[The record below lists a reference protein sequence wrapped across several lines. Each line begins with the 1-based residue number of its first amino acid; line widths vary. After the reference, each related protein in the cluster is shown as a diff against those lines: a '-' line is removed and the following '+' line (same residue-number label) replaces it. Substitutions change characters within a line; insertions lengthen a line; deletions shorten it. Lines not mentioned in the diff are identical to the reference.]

1 MKEGFNMK
9 RKFLS
14 IVSLFLA
21 VMMILPMGVFV
32 YADTPG
38 EGGGTGE
45 GGGEGGTPGTEE
57 IKIFDKDSKDVT
69 GITIKQTFSTGS
81 SFTLT
86 ATGGDGK
93 NYNWYSKNV
102 NVADVSNGVVTPKSD
117 GTVDIC
123 VDSGDKTAKV
133 TYTFEKNVCVSIEVK
148 NYTKDYIS
156 GQYFDKSS
164 LVILGT
170 LKDGNTINLT
180 GKDVTTSVDGRP
192 LTAADRIVTVKYG
205 DVTPATI
212 DINVKENTVSKV
224 DIINATTKF
233 TEGDALPEFEVLV
246 TYQDNSTITLV
257 DGYDVYVNGT
267 KVSSSYTFKTTDTK
281 VKVSFG
287 GVESSELGI
296 KVSPKTN
303 DPITDNSITITMTTA
318 PTKTEYR
325 VGDRFVVTG
334 MKATISQVVNGQ
346 TKNYNDNQA
355 TWRLALPYTIKQEDL
370 NNKENGKNYITVPVT
385 VEVLTGDGKGTYSST
400 IKVTGLTIREAASA
414 LDVYEITDV
423 EMVEN
428 SYPVGYKFAVDDV
441 DYFKYKEKGGRTE
454 YKVSGYDMLHSY
466 TNNFDL
472 EVLTNKNDKP
482 TVKSSRYMYTL
493 EEGDIFTDT
502 KRDTQYAYLRL
513 TVDKETYDFTIKVG
527 GSGVYYYYDS
537 DLIETYDDIDEAIQ
551 YTMEQ
556 DKNVKDD
563 FDLDKV
569 KDSKDIT
576 LKLGEDQK
584 VSTKTDFELCHNVT
598 IDLAGHKLDFYTD
611 TVDIIKAN
619 RDYTLTITNTSSTSA
634 KFTYVDEEVEIT
646 LAKGD
651 KIVFEYDKDIPGIYT
666 ITLDIDTNG
675 KVTTT
680 PAAGKN
686 DTVKVGQGS
695 DIKFTITPST
705 DYELDTIKL
714 DTKTVSE
721 KDYTKSSTG
730 VVTYTL
736 KSVAKSQKVTVT
748 FKKSN
753 TAKNWNNPFT
763 DVSATDSYYSA
774 VKFVYENNLF
784 KGTTTTKFGPDTTM
798 TRAMFVTVLGRLAG
812 VDVSRFKTSSY
823 SDVPIN
829 ATTTWYAPYVEWAT
843 QMGLVEGYGDGKF
856 GPDNK
861 ITHQQ
866 MYVLMYKY
874 SIFVENKKTNISGT
888 SINASDAEEVADWAK
903 DAVKYA
909 SQQNFLVKVGT
920 SSRINPTGEAKR
932 SELAQ
937 LLEKYCDVVLDWN
950 SSNK

>member
-32 YADTPG
+32 SAAATDGIQIYH
-38 EGGGTGE
+38 
-45 GGGEGGTPGTEE
+45 GTELVSGTTVTLKGE
-57 IKIFDKDSKDVT
+57 NAFNSGETYELTVKNAAEGDVT
-69 GITIKQTFSTGS
+69 
-81 SFTLT
+81 
-86 ATGGDGK
+86 
-93 NYNWYSKNV
+93 WYSLDPS
-102 NVADVSNGVVTPKSD
+102 VASVDKHSGVVTLLKTGTAEVRVEDSAKDEAFVTFDIELNECNGIRVAEDYKKEYYSGQTFDVSSLTVYEVYKD
-117 GTVDIC
+117 G
-123 VDSGDKTAKV
+123 SKKKV
-133 TYTFEKNVCVSIEVK
+133 TSGYSVEPSGRLTADVKEVK
-148 NYTKDYIS
+148 VNY
-156 GQYFDKSS
+156 G
-164 LVILGT
+164 
-170 LKDGNTINLT
+170 
-180 GKDVTTSVDGRP
+180 GKYSDP
-192 LTAADRIVTVKYG
+192 LPITVKEIAVESIKIKY
-205 DVTPATI
+205 
-212 DINVKENTVSKV
+212 VKTE
-224 DIINATTKF
+224 F
-233 TEGDALPEFEVLV
+233 TEGEKLPEIEVEV
-246 TYQDNSTITLV
+246 TYNDGSKVTIV
-257 DGYDVYVNGT
+257 DGYDVYVNDSQ
-267 KVSSSYTFKTTDTK
+267 VSSSYTFKEGDTSI
-281 VKVSFG
+281 KVSYNG
-287 GVESSELGI
+287 KTSDSIGI
-296 KVSPKTN
+296 KVTKKST
-303 DPITDNSITITMTTA
+303 DPVTDGTYTVTVTTP
-318 PTKTEYR
+318 PTKKEYR
-325 VGDRFVVTG
+325 VGDKFDKTG
-334 MKATISQVVNGQ
+334 MKVTVKQIVDGKEVTIPSSVATVNY
-346 TKNYNDNQA
+346 TE
-355 TWRLALPYTIKQEDL
+355 YTITEDDL
-370 NNKENGKNYITVPVT
+370 KNKNYITLPAK
-385 VEVLTGDGKGTYSST
+385 LTIKVNDSEGKVYDVS
-400 IKVTGLTIREAASA
+400 IKVTGLTIRDAAGELS
-414 LDVYEITDV
+414 VYEITDV

-537 DLIETYDDIDEAIQ
+537 DLIETYDDIDYAIK

-556 DKNVKDD
+556 DKNVKDK
-563 FDLDKV
+563 FDLDRV

-611 TVDIIKAN
+611 TVDIIRAN
-619 RDYTLTITNTSSTSA
+619 KDYSLTITNTSSTSA

-695 DIKFTITPST
+695 DVKFTITPST

-714 DTKTVSE
+714 DTKTVAE

-736 KSVAKSQKVTVT
+736 KSVTKSQKVTVT

-753 TAKNWNNPFT
+753 TTKNWNNPFT

-843 QMGLVEGYGDGKF
+843 QMGLVEGYGDGTF

>member
-1 MKEGFNMK
+1 MK

-32 YADTPG
+32 YAEKTGDTKPIV
-38 EGGGTGE
+38 
-45 GGGEGGTPGTEE
+45 
-57 IKIFDKDSKDVT
+57 IKNGDNDVT
-69 GITIKQTFSTGS
+69 GTTQKPTFTPDLEIP
-81 SFTLT
+81 LT
-86 ATGGDGK
+86 ASGGDGA
-93 NYNWYSKNV
+93 NYTWTTDNSAVLDIRADGSSATINV
-102 NVADVSNGVVTPKSD
+102 KKD
-117 GTVDIC
+117 GTASVFVNSADRGASVTFEISPDE
-123 VDSGDKTAKV
+123 VESVTAKLKEGASNEYVSGQTFDKSTLLVTYKMKGGSGDTVDGSDSSVTTNVDNRPLTAEDKTVTVSYKGKPAKD
-133 TYTFEKNVCVSIEVK
+133 TVSIEVSE
-148 NYTKDYIS
+148 N
-156 GQYFDKSS
+156 F
-164 LVILGT
+164 
-170 LKDGNTINLT
+170 
-180 GKDVTTSVDGRP
+180 
-192 LTAADRIVTVKYG
+192 VK
-205 DVTPATI
+205 T
-212 DINVKENTVSKV
+212 V
-224 DIINATTKF
+224 DIDYMKKQDF
-233 TEGDALPEFEVLV
+233 TEGEGLPEMKVKV
-246 TYQDNSTITLV
+246 TYNDNTDATLV
-257 DGYDVYVNGT
+257 DGFDIYLGDDTTPLKGSYKFKLEDNGKSIYVKYKG
-267 KVSSSYTFKTTDTK
+267 VSSSGRTITVTK
-281 VKVSFG
+281 KN
-287 GVESSELGI
+287 
-296 KVSPKTN
+296 N
-303 DPITDNSITITMTTA
+303 DPVTDGTYTVEMGNP
-318 PTKTEYR
+318 PTKKEYR
-325 VGDRFVVTG
+325 VGDKFSKIG
-334 MKATISQVVNGQ
+334 MTASVYQNVNGNKVKLGSADVDLSYDDYPI
-346 TKNYNDNQA
+346 TEADLKNK
-355 TWRLALPYTIKQEDL
+355 TFITLSVTIEIKTGT
-370 NNKENGKNYITVPVT
+370 NAGK
-385 VEVLTGDGKGTYSST
+385 KYSST
-400 IKVTGLTIREAASA
+400 LTVTGLTIRDAAGA

-428 SYPVGYKFAVDDV
+428 SYPVRYKFNLDDI
-441 DYFKYKEKGGRTE
+441 DYFWYKDKGKNKE
-454 YKVSGYDMLHSY
+454 YKVSGYDMLNTY

-563 FDLDKV
+563 FDLEKV

-695 DIKFTITPST
+695 DVKFTITPST

-714 DTKTVSE
+714 DTKTVAE

-736 KSVAKSQKVTVT
+736 KSVTKSQKVTVT

-784 KGTTTTKFGPDTTM
+784 KGTDYNKFAPDTTM
-798 TRAMFVTVLGRLAG
+798 TRDMFVTVLGRLAG

-829 ATTTWYAPYVEWAT
+829 ATTSWYAPYVEWAT
-843 QMGLVEGYGDGKF
+843 QMGIVEGYGDGTF

-866 MYVLMYKY
+866 MYQLMYKY
-874 SIFVENKKTNISGT
+874 TIFVKNKKTNISGT

-920 SSRINPTGEAKR
+920 SSRIDPTGEAKR

-950 SSNK
+950 SNNK

>member
-1 MKEGFNMK
+1 MK

-32 YADTPG
+32 YAEETGDTEPIV
-38 EGGGTGE
+38 
-45 GGGEGGTPGTEE
+45 
-57 IKIFDKDSKDVT
+57 IKNGDNDVT
-69 GITIKQTFSTGS
+69 GTTQKPTFTPDLEIPLTASGGDGANYTWTTDNSAVLDIRADGSSATINVKKDGKASVFVNSADRGASVTFEILPDEVESVTAKLKEGASNEYVSGQTFDKSTLVVTYKMKSGNGDTVDGS
-81 SFTLT
+81 DSSVTTNVDNRTLT
-86 ATGGDGK
+86 AEDKTVTVSYKGK
-93 NYNWYSKNV
+93 PAK
-102 NVADVSNGVVTPKSD
+102 DTVSIKVSEKSVK
-117 GTVDIC
+117 TVDIDYMKKQDFTEGEGLPEMK
-123 VDSGDKTAKV
+123 VKV
-133 TYTFEKNVCVSIEVK
+133 TYN
-148 NYTKDYIS
+148 D
-156 GQYFDKSS
+156 
-164 LVILGT
+164 
-170 LKDGNTINLT
+170 NT
-180 GKDVTTSVDGRP
+180 DM
-192 LTAADRIVTVKYG
+192 
-205 DVTPATI
+205 
-212 DINVKENTVSKV
+212 
-224 DIINATTKF
+224 
-233 TEGDALPEFEVLV
+233 
-246 TYQDNSTITLV
+246 TLV
-257 DGYDVYVNGT
+257 DGFYIYLGDDT
-267 KVSSSYTFKTTDTK
+267 TPLKESYTFKLEDNGKSIYVKFNGVSSSSRTITVTK
-281 VKVSFG
+281 
-287 GVESSELGI
+287 
-296 KVSPKTN
+296 KTN
-303 DPITDNSITITMTTA
+303 DPITESSFKAVMATP
-318 PTKTEYR
+318 PTKKEYR
-325 VGDRFVVTG
+325 VGDKFVNEG
-334 MKATISQVVNGQ
+334 MRIKIYQTVNGNDVDVSSKVVGNPSYP
-346 TKNYNDNQA
+346 TYYINNDDLKNKD
-355 TWRLALPYTIKQEDL
+355 
-370 NNKENGKNYITVPVT
+370 YITINISVKIKLDNNT
-385 VEVLTGDGKGTYSST
+385 ATYS
-400 IKVTGLTIREAASA
+400 IPLKVTGLTIRDAAGA

-428 SYPVGYKFAVDDV
+428 SYPVGYKFNLDDI
-441 DYFKYKEKGGRTE
+441 DYFWYKESKSSSKSV
-454 YKVSGYDMLHSY
+454 KVSSSDIINKTY
-466 TNNFDL
+466 TNDFTL

-493 EEGDIFTDT
+493 EEGDLFTDT

-513 TVDKETYDFTIKVG
+513 TIDRAEYDFTVKVG

-537 DLIETYDDIDEAIQ
+537 DLIETYDDIDYAIK

-556 DKNVKDD
+556 DKNVKDK
-563 FDLDKV
+563 FDLDRV

-695 DIKFTITPST
+695 DVKFTITPST

-714 DTKTVSE
+714 DTKTVAE

-730 VVTYTL
+730 VITYTL
-736 KSVAKSQKVTVT
+736 KSVTKSQKVTVT

-843 QMGLVEGYGDGKF
+843 QMGLVEGYGDGTF

>member
-1 MKEGFNMK
+1 MK

-21 VMMILPMGVFV
+21 VIMILPMGVFV
-32 YADTPG
+32 SATDGIQIYH
-38 EGGGTGE
+38 
-45 GGGEGGTPGTEE
+45 GTELVSGTTVTLKGVDAFNSGDTYE
-57 IKIFDKDSKDVT
+57 LTVKNAAEGDVT
-69 GITIKQTFSTGS
+69 
-81 SFTLT
+81 
-86 ATGGDGK
+86 
-93 NYNWYSKNV
+93 WYSLDPS
-102 NVADVSNGVVTPKSD
+102 VASVDKRSGVVTLLKTGTAEVRVEDSAKNEASVTFDIELNECNGIRVAEDYKKEYYSGQTFDVSSLTVYEVYKD
-117 GTVDIC
+117 G
-123 VDSGDKTAKV
+123 SEKKV
-133 TYTFEKNVCVSIEVK
+133 TSGYSVEPSGRLTADVKEVK
-148 NYTKDYIS
+148 VNY
-156 GQYFDKSS
+156 G
-164 LVILGT
+164 
-170 LKDGNTINLT
+170 
-180 GKDVTTSVDGRP
+180 GKYSDP
-192 LTAADRIVTVKYG
+192 LPITVKEIAVESIKIKY
-205 DVTPATI
+205 
-212 DINVKENTVSKV
+212 VKTE
-224 DIINATTKF
+224 F
-233 TEGDALPEFEVLV
+233 TEGEKLPEIEVEV
-246 TYQDNSTITLV
+246 TYNDGSKVTIV
-257 DGYDVYVNGT
+257 DGYDVYVNDSQ
-267 KVSSSYTFKTTDTK
+267 VSSSYTFKEGDTSI
-281 VKVSFG
+281 KVSYNG
-287 GVESSELGI
+287 KTSDSIGI
-296 KVSPKTN
+296 KVTKKTN
-303 DPITDNSITITMTTA
+303 DPVNDGTYTVEMGTP
-318 PTKTEYR
+318 PTKKEYR
-325 VGDRFVVTG
+325 VGDKFSKIG
-334 MKATISQVVNGQ
+334 MTASVYQNVNGNKVKLNS
-346 TKNYNDNQA
+346 TDV
-355 TWRLALPYTIKQEDL
+355 ALSYDDYTITEADL
-370 NNKENGKNYITVPVT
+370 KNKTFITLSVTITIKTGTNAGK
-385 VEVLTGDGKGTYSST
+385 KYSST
-400 IKVTGLTIREAASA
+400 LTVTGLTIKEAASA

-466 TNNFDL
+466 TNDFTL
-472 EVLTNKNDKP
+472 EVLTNKNDKA

-537 DLIETYDDIDEAIQ
+537 DLIETYDDIDYAIK

-556 DKNVKDD
+556 DKNVKDK
-563 FDLDKV
+563 FDLDRV

-611 TVDIIKAN
+611 TVDIIRAN
-619 RDYTLTITNTSSTSA
+619 KDYSLTITNTSSTSA

-695 DIKFTITPST
+695 DVKFTITPST
-705 DYELDTIKL
+705 DYELDAIKL

-736 KSVAKSQKVTVT
+736 KSVTKSQKVTVT

-753 TAKNWNNPFT
+753 TTKNWNNPFT

-843 QMGLVEGYGDGKF
+843 QMGLVEGYGDGTF

>member
-1 MKEGFNMK
+1 MK

-32 YADTPG
+32 YAEETGDTEPIV
-38 EGGGTGE
+38 
-45 GGGEGGTPGTEE
+45 
-57 IKIFDKDSKDVT
+57 IKNGDNDVT
-69 GITIKQTFSTGS
+69 GTTQKPTFTPDLEIPLTASGGDGANYTWTTDNSAVLDIRADGSSATINVKKDGTASVFVNSADRGASVTFEISPDEVESVTAKLKEGASNEYVAGQTFDKSTLVVTYKMKSGS
-81 SFTLT
+81 GDTVDGSDSSVTTNVDNRTLT
-86 ATGGDGK
+86 AE
-93 NYNWYSKNV
+93 
-102 NVADVSNGVVTPKSD
+102 
-117 GTVDIC
+117 
-123 VDSGDKTAKV
+123 DKTVTVSYKGKPAKD
-133 TYTFEKNVCVSIEVK
+133 TVSIEVSEK
-148 NYTKDYIS
+148 SVKTVDIDYMKKQDFTE
-156 GQYFDKSS
+156 GEGLPEMKVKVTYNDNTDM
-164 LVILGT
+164 T
-170 LKDGNTINLT
+170 L
-180 GKDVTTSVDGRP
+180 VDGFDIYLGDDTTP
-192 LTAADRIVTVKYG
+192 LKGSYKFKLEDNGKSIYVKFNGVPSSGRTITVTKKNNDPVTEGGYSVTMGKTPTKTVYRVGDKFSDSGMTVKVYQKVNSNNVLLTSSDVTVKY
-205 DVTPATI
+205 
-212 DINVKENTVSKV
+212 NE
-224 DIINATTKF
+224 
-233 TEGDALPEFEVLV
+233 
-246 TYQDNSTITLV
+246 YTITDADLK
-257 DGYDVYVNGT
+257 N
-267 KVSSSYTFKTTDTK
+267 KT
-281 VKVSFG
+281 
-287 GVESSELGI
+287 
-296 KVSPKTN
+296 
-303 DPITDNSITITMTTA
+303 
-318 PTKTEYR
+318 
-325 VGDRFVVTG
+325 
-334 MKATISQVVNGQ
+334 
-346 TKNYNDNQA
+346 
-355 TWRLALPYTIKQEDL
+355 
-370 NNKENGKNYITVPVT
+370 YITVPVT
-385 VEVLTGDGKGTYSST
+385 LTILKGTNAGKQFSVDL
-400 IKVTGLTIREAASA
+400 KVTGLTIKEAAGA

-428 SYPVGYKFAVDDV
+428 SYPVGYKFNLDDI
-441 DYFKYKEKGGRTE
+441 DYFWYKESKSSSKSV
-454 YKVSGYDMLHSY
+454 KVSSSDIINKTY
-466 TNNFDL
+466 TNDFTL

-482 TVKSSRYMYTL
+482 TAKSSRYMYTL
-493 EEGDIFTDT
+493 EEGDLFTDT

-513 TVDKETYDFTIKVG
+513 TIDRVEYDFTIKVG

-537 DLIETYDDIDEAIQ
+537 DLIETYDDIDYAIK

-556 DKNVKDD
+556 DKNVKDK
-563 FDLDKV
+563 FDLDRV

-611 TVDIIKAN
+611 TVDITKAN

-695 DIKFTITPST
+695 DVKFTITPST

-714 DTKTVSE
+714 DTKTVAE

-736 KSVAKSQKVTVT
+736 KSVTKSQKVTVT

-753 TAKNWNNPFT
+753 TTKNWNNPFT

-843 QMGLVEGYGDGKF
+843 QMGLVEGYGDGTF

>member
-1 MKEGFNMK
+1 MK

-32 YADTPG
+32 YAVDD
-38 EGGGTGE
+38 ETGE
-45 GGGEGGTPGTEE
+45 GGGEGGGTLTTEAIM
-57 IKIFDKDSKDVT
+57 IKDGDTEVTGKSFDKVFT
-69 GITIKQTFSTGS
+69 AGS

-102 NVADVSNGVVTPKSD
+102 NIADVSNGTVSPKSE

-123 VDSGDKTAKV
+123 VDSGDQTAKV
-133 TYTFEKNVCVSIEVK
+133 TYTFTRNACVSITVDSYK
-148 NYTKDYIS
+148 KDYIS
-156 GQYFDKSS
+156 GQSFDVSS
-164 LVILGT
+164 LKVT
-170 LKDGNTINLT
+170 AVFKDKTTKPLSSSDLT
-180 GKDVTTSVDGRP
+180 VEPSGALRASDKK
-192 LTAADRIVTVKYG
+192 VTVKYG
-205 DVTPATI
+205 EITATVDITVT
-212 DINVKENTVSKV
+212 ENTVSKV

-303 DPITDNSITITMTTA
+303 DPITENSFKAVMATP
-318 PTKTEYR
+318 PTKKDYR
-325 VGDRFVVTG
+325 VGDKFVEKG
-334 MKATISQVVNGQ
+334 MGIKIYQTVNGNDVDVSSKVVGKPSYP
-346 TKNYNDNQA
+346 TYYINNDDLKNKD
-355 TWRLALPYTIKQEDL
+355 
-370 NNKENGKNYITVPVT
+370 YITLNISVQIKIDNNT
-385 VEVLTGDGKGTYSST
+385 ATYS
-400 IKVTGLTIREAASA
+400 IPLKVTGLTIKDASSA

-423 EMVEN
+423 EMGES
-428 SYPVGYKFAVDDV
+428 SYPIGYKFALSDI
-441 DYFKYKEKGGRTE
+441 DYFRYKESKSGSQI
-454 YKVSGYDMLHSY
+454 KISGYDIINKTY
-466 TNNFDL
+466 TNDFTL

-482 TVKSSRYMYTL
+482 TAKSSRYMYTL
-493 EEGDIFTDT
+493 EEDDLFTDN

-513 TVDKETYDFTIKVG
+513 TIDRNEYDFTIKVG

-537 DLIETYDDIDEAIQ
+537 DLIETYDDIDYAIK

-556 DKNVKDD
+556 DKSVKDK
-563 FDLDKV
+563 FDLDRV
-569 KDSKDIT
+569 RDSKDIT

-611 TVDIIKAN
+611 TVDITKAN

-646 LAKGD
+646 LSRGD
-651 KIVFEYDKDIPGIYT
+651 KIVFEYDKDLPGIYT
-666 ITLDIDTNG
+666 ITLDIGTNG

-680 PAAGKN
+680 PAADKN

-736 KSVAKSQKVTVT
+736 KSVTKSQKVTVT

-753 TAKNWNNPFT
+753 TTKNWKNPFN
-763 DVSATDSYYSA
+763 DVYASDSYYSA

-784 KGTTTTKFGPDTTM
+784 KGTTTTKFAPDTTM

-843 QMGLVEGYGDGKF
+843 QMGLVEGYGDGTF

-866 MYVLMYKY
+866 MYQLMYKY
-874 SIFVENKKTNISGT
+874 TIFVENKKTNISGT

-920 SSRINPTGEAKR
+920 SSRIDPTGEAKR

-950 SSNK
+950 SNNK

>member
-1 MKEGFNMK
+1 MK

-32 YADTPG
+32 YAYTPG
-38 EGGGTGE
+38 EGGGTCE
-45 GGGEGGTPGTEE
+45 GGGTPVPEE
-57 IKIFDKDSKDVT
+57 IKIFDKYSHDVT
-69 GITIKQTFSTGS
+69 GKTITQTFTTDS
-81 SFTLT
+81 SFILT
-86 ATGGDGK
+86 ATGGDGT
-93 NYNWYSKNV
+93 YNWYSKNV

-123 VDSGDKTAKV
+123 VDSGNKTAKV
-133 TYTFEKNVCVSIEVK
+133 TYTFEKNVCVSIEVT

-192 LTAADRIVTVKYG
+192 LTAADRTVTVKYG

-556 DKNVKDD
+556 DKNVKDS
-563 FDLDKV
+563 FVLDKV

-611 TVDIIKAN
+611 TVDITKSN

-651 KIVFEYDKDIPGIYT
+651 KIVFEYDKDLPGIYT

-680 PAAGKN
+680 PAADKN

-714 DTKTVSE
+714 DTKTVAE

-736 KSVAKSQKVTVT
+736 KSVTKSQKVTVT

-753 TAKNWNNPFT
+753 TTKNWNNPFT

-843 QMGLVEGYGDGKF
+843 QMGLVEGYGDGTF

>member
-32 YADTPG
+32 YAD
-38 EGGGTGE
+38 GE

-69 GITIKQTFSTGS
+69 GITITQTFSTGS

-303 DPITDNSITITMTTA
+303 DPITDDSYSIEMIKT

-325 VGDRFVVTG
+325 VGDKFSPTG
-334 MKATISQVVNGQ
+334 MTVKVYQKVNGNNVEL
-346 TKNYNDNQA
+346 TSSDVTVRYSE
-355 TWRLALPYTIKQEDL
+355 YTITDTDL
-370 NNKENGKNYITVPVT
+370 KNKTYITVPVT
-385 VEVLTGDGKGTYSST
+385 LTMKTGTNAGKSYKVDL
-400 IKVTGLTIREAASA
+400 KVTGLTIKDAAGELS
-414 LDVYEITDV
+414 VYEITDV

-472 EVLTNKNDKP
+472 EVLTNKNDKA

-556 DKNVKDD
+556 DKNVKDK
-563 FDLDKV
+563 FDLDRV

-695 DIKFTITPST
+695 DVKFTITPST

-714 DTKTVSE
+714 DTKTVAE

-736 KSVAKSQKVTVT
+736 KSVTKSQKVTVT

-753 TAKNWNNPFT
+753 TTKNWKNPFT

-843 QMGLVEGYGDGKF
+843 QMGLVEGYGDGTF

>member
-1 MKEGFNMK
+1 MK

-32 YADTPG
+32 YADTPS
-38 EGGGTGE
+38 E
-45 GGGEGGTPGTEE
+45 GGGEGGGTPTTEAIM
-57 IKIFDKDSKDVT
+57 IKDGDTNVTGKSFDKVFT
-69 GITIKQTFSTGS
+69 AGS

-102 NVADVSNGVVTPKSD
+102 NIADVSNGTVSPKSE

-123 VDSGDKTAKV
+123 VDSGDQTAKV
-133 TYTFEKNVCVSIEVK
+133 TYTFTRNACVSITVDSYK
-148 NYTKDYIS
+148 KDYIS
-156 GQYFDKSS
+156 GQSFDVSS
-164 LVILGT
+164 LKVT
-170 LKDGNTINLT
+170 AVFKDKTTKPLSSSDLT
-180 GKDVTTSVDGRP
+180 VEPSGALRASDKK
-192 LTAADRIVTVKYG
+192 VTVKYG
-205 DVTPATI
+205 EITATVDITVT
-212 DINVKENTVSKV
+212 ENTVSKV

-303 DPITDNSITITMTTA
+303 DPITDNSYSIEMIKA

-325 VGDRFVVTG
+325 VGDKFSTTG
-334 MKATISQVVNGQ
+334 MTVKVYQKVNGNNVEL
-346 TKNYNDNQA
+346 TSSDVTVRYSE
-355 TWRLALPYTIKQEDL
+355 YTITDTDL
-370 NNKENGKNYITVPVT
+370 KNKTYITVPVT
-385 VEVLTGDGKGTYSST
+385 LTMKTGTNAGKSYKVDL
-400 IKVTGLTIREAASA
+400 KVTGLTIKEAASA
-414 LDVYEITDV
+414 LEVYEITDV
-423 EMVEN
+423 EMVES
-428 SYPVGYKFAVDDV
+428 SYPVGYKFNLDDI
-441 DYFKYKEKGGRTE
+441 DYFWYRESKSSSKSV
-454 YKVSGYDMLHSY
+454 KVSGYDMLNTY
-466 TNNFDL
+466 TNDFTL

-482 TVKSSRYMYTL
+482 TAKSSRYMYTL
-493 EEGDIFTDT
+493 EEGDLFTDT

-513 TVDKETYDFTIKVG
+513 TVDRAEYDFTIKVG

-537 DLIETYDDIDEAIQ
+537 DLIETYDDIDYAIK

-556 DKNVKDD
+556 DKNVKDK
-563 FDLDKV
+563 FDLDRV

-611 TVDIIKAN
+611 TVDITKAN

-651 KIVFEYDKDIPGIYT
+651 KIVFEYDKDLPGIYT
-666 ITLDIDTNG
+666 VTLDIGTNG
-675 KVTTT
+675 KATTT

-695 DIKFTITPST
+695 DVKFTITPST

-736 KSVAKSQKVTVT
+736 KSVTKSQKVTVT

-753 TAKNWNNPFT
+753 TAKNWKNPFT

-784 KGTTTTKFGPDTTM
+784 KGTTTTKFAPDTTM

-829 ATTTWYAPYVEWAT
+829 ATTSWYAPYVEWAT
-843 QMGLVEGYGDGKF
+843 QMGIVEGYGDGTF

-866 MYVLMYKY
+866 MYQLMYKY
-874 SIFVENKKTNISGT
+874 TIFVENKKTNISGT

-920 SSRINPTGEAKR
+920 SSRIDPTGEAKR

>member
-1 MKEGFNMK
+1 MK

-38 EGGGTGE
+38 EGGETGE
-45 GGGEGGTPGTEE
+45 GGGEGGTPTSEAIV
-57 IKIFDKDSKDVT
+57 IKDGDTDVT
-69 GITIKQTFSTGS
+69 EKNIDKVFTAGS

-102 NVADVSNGVVTPKSD
+102 NIADVSNGTVSPKSE

-123 VDSGDKTAKV
+123 VDSGGQTAKV
-133 TYTFEKNVCVSIEVK
+133 TYTFTRNACVSITVDSYK
-148 NYTKDYIS
+148 KDYIS
-156 GQYFDKSS
+156 GQSFDVSS
-164 LVILGT
+164 LKVT
-170 LKDGNTINLT
+170 AVFKDKTTKPLSSSDLT
-180 GKDVTTSVDGRP
+180 VEPSGALRASDKK
-192 LTAADRIVTVKYG
+192 VTVKYG
-205 DVTPATI
+205 EITATVDITVT
-212 DINVKENTVSKV
+212 ENTVSKV

-303 DPITDNSITITMTTA
+303 DPITENSFKAVMATP
-318 PTKTEYR
+318 PTKKDYR
-325 VGDRFVVTG
+325 VGDKFVEKG
-334 MKATISQVVNGQ
+334 MGIKIYQTVNGNDVDVSSKVVGKPSYP
-346 TKNYNDNQA
+346 TYYINNDDLKNKD
-355 TWRLALPYTIKQEDL
+355 
-370 NNKENGKNYITVPVT
+370 YITINISVQIKIDNNT
-385 VEVLTGDGKGTYSST
+385 ATYS
-400 IKVTGLTIREAASA
+400 IPLKVTGLTIRDASSA

-423 EMVEN
+423 EMGES
-428 SYPVGYKFAVDDV
+428 SYPIGYKFALSDI
-441 DYFKYKEKGGRTE
+441 DYFRYKESKSGSQI
-454 YKVSGYDMLHSY
+454 KISGYDIINKTY
-466 TNNFDL
+466 TNDFTL

-482 TVKSSRYMYTL
+482 TAKSSRYMYTL
-493 EEGDIFTDT
+493 EEDDLFTDN

-513 TVDKETYDFTIKVG
+513 TIDRNEYDFTIKVG

-537 DLIETYDDIDEAIQ
+537 DLIETYDDIDYAIK

-556 DKNVKDD
+556 DKNVKDK
-563 FDLDKV
+563 FDLDRV
-569 KDSKDIT
+569 RDSKDIT

-611 TVDIIKAN
+611 TVDITKAN

-646 LAKGD
+646 LSKGD
-651 KIVFEYDKDIPGIYT
+651 KIVFEYDKDLPGIYT

-680 PAAGKN
+680 PAADKN

-736 KSVAKSQKVTVT
+736 KSVTKSQKVTVT

-753 TAKNWNNPFT
+753 TTKNWKNPFT

-784 KGTTTTKFGPDTTM
+784 KGTTTTKFAPDTTM

-843 QMGLVEGYGDGKF
+843 QMGLVEGYGDGTF

-866 MYVLMYKY
+866 MYQLMYKY
-874 SIFVENKKTNISGT
+874 TIFVENKKTNISGT

-920 SSRINPTGEAKR
+920 SSRIDPTGEAKR

-950 SSNK
+950 SNNK

>member
-32 YADTPG
+32 SAAATDGIQIYH
-38 EGGGTGE
+38 
-45 GGGEGGTPGTEE
+45 GTELVSGTTVTLKGENAFNSGE
-57 IKIFDKDSKDVT
+57 IYELTVKNAAEGDVT
-69 GITIKQTFSTGS
+69 
-81 SFTLT
+81 
-86 ATGGDGK
+86 
-93 NYNWYSKNV
+93 WYSLDPS
-102 NVADVSNGVVTPKSD
+102 VASVDKHSGVVTLLKTGTAEVRVENSAKNEASVTFDIELNECNGIRVAEDYKKEYYSGQTFDVSSLTVYEVYKD
-117 GTVDIC
+117 G
-123 VDSGDKTAKV
+123 SEKKV
-133 TYTFEKNVCVSIEVK
+133 TSGYSVEPSGRLTADVKEVK
-148 NYTKDYIS
+148 VNY
-156 GQYFDKSS
+156 G
-164 LVILGT
+164 
-170 LKDGNTINLT
+170 
-180 GKDVTTSVDGRP
+180 GKYSDP
-192 LTAADRIVTVKYG
+192 LPITVKEIAVESIKIKY
-205 DVTPATI
+205 
-212 DINVKENTVSKV
+212 VKTE
-224 DIINATTKF
+224 F
-233 TEGDALPEFEVLV
+233 TEGEKLPEIEVEV
-246 TYQDNSTITLV
+246 TYNDGSKVTIV
-257 DGYDVYVNGT
+257 DGYDVYVNDSQ
-267 KVSSSYTFKTTDTK
+267 VSSSYTFKEGDTSI
-281 VKVSFG
+281 KVSYNG
-287 GVESSELGI
+287 KTSDSIGI
-296 KVSPKTN
+296 KVTKKST
-303 DPITDNSITITMTTA
+303 DPVTDGTYTVTVTTP
-318 PTKTEYR
+318 PTKKEYR
-325 VGDRFVVTG
+325 VGDKFDKTG
-334 MKATISQVVNGQ
+334 MKVTVKQIVDGKEVTIPSSVATVNY
-346 TKNYNDNQA
+346 TE
-355 TWRLALPYTIKQEDL
+355 YTITEDDL
-370 NNKENGKNYITVPVT
+370 KNKNYITLPAK
-385 VEVLTGDGKGTYSST
+385 LTIKVNDSEGKVYDVS
-400 IKVTGLTIREAASA
+400 IKVTGLTIKDAAGELS
-414 LDVYEITDV
+414 VYEITDV

-537 DLIETYDDIDEAIQ
+537 DLIETYDDIDEAIH

-695 DIKFTITPST
+695 DVKFTITPST

-714 DTKTVSE
+714 DTKTVAE

-736 KSVAKSQKVTVT
+736 KSVTKSQKVTVT

-753 TAKNWNNPFT
+753 TTKNWNNPFT

-843 QMGLVEGYGDGKF
+843 QMGLVEGYGDGTF

>member
-32 YADTPG
+32 SAAATDGIQIYH
-38 EGGGTGE
+38 
-45 GGGEGGTPGTEE
+45 GTELVSGTTVTLKGANAFNSGDTYE
-57 IKIFDKDSKDVT
+57 LTVKNAAEGDVT
-69 GITIKQTFSTGS
+69 
-81 SFTLT
+81 
-86 ATGGDGK
+86 
-93 NYNWYSKNV
+93 WYSLDPS
-102 NVADVSNGVVTPKSD
+102 VASVDKRSGVVTLLKTGTAEVRVEDSTKNEASVTFDIELNECNGIRVADDYKKEYYSGQTFDVSSLTVYEVYKD
-117 GTVDIC
+117 G
-123 VDSGDKTAKV
+123 SEKKV
-133 TYTFEKNVCVSIEVK
+133 TSGYSVEPSGRLTADVKEVK
-148 NYTKDYIS
+148 VNY
-156 GQYFDKSS
+156 G
-164 LVILGT
+164 
-170 LKDGNTINLT
+170 
-180 GKDVTTSVDGRP
+180 GKYSDP
-192 LTAADRIVTVKYG
+192 LPITVKEIAVESIKIKY
-205 DVTPATI
+205 
-212 DINVKENTVSKV
+212 VKTE
-224 DIINATTKF
+224 F
-233 TEGDALPEFEVLV
+233 TEGEKLPEIEVEV
-246 TYQDNSTITLV
+246 TYNDGSKVTIV
-257 DGYDVYVNGT
+257 DGYDVYVNDSQ
-267 KVSSSYTFKTTDTK
+267 VSSSYTFKEGDTSI
-281 VKVSFG
+281 KVSYNG
-287 GVESSELGI
+287 KTSDSIGI
-296 KVSPKTN
+296 KVTKKSN
-303 DPITDNSITITMTTA
+303 DPITENSFKAVMATP
-318 PTKTEYR
+318 PTKKEYR
-325 VGDRFVVTG
+325 VGDKFVDEG
-334 MKATISQVVNGQ
+334 MGIKIYQTVNGNDVDVSSKVVGKPSYP
-346 TKNYNDNQA
+346 TYYINNDDLKNKD
-355 TWRLALPYTIKQEDL
+355 
-370 NNKENGKNYITVPVT
+370 YITINISVKIKLDNNT
-385 VEVLTGDGKGTYSST
+385 ATYS
-400 IKVTGLTIREAASA
+400 IPLKVIGLTIRDAAGA
-414 LDVYEITDV
+414 LDVSEITDV

-537 DLIETYDDIDEAIQ
+537 DLIETYDDIDYAIK

-556 DKNVKDD
+556 DKNVKDK
-563 FDLDKV
+563 FDLDRV

-695 DIKFTITPST
+695 DVKFTITPST

-714 DTKTVSE
+714 DTKTVAE

-736 KSVAKSQKVTVT
+736 KSVTKSQKVTVT

-843 QMGLVEGYGDGKF
+843 QMGLVEGYGDGTF

-874 SIFVENKKTNISGT
+874 SIFVENKKTNIFGT

>member
-1 MKEGFNMK
+1 MK

-32 YADTPG
+32 SAAATDGIQIYH
-38 EGGGTGE
+38 
-45 GGGEGGTPGTEE
+45 GTELVSGTTVTLKGE
-57 IKIFDKDSKDVT
+57 NAFNSGETYELTVKNAAEGDVT
-69 GITIKQTFSTGS
+69 
-81 SFTLT
+81 
-86 ATGGDGK
+86 
-93 NYNWYSKNV
+93 WYSLDPS
-102 NVADVSNGVVTPKSD
+102 VASVDKHSGVVTLLKTGTAEVRVENSAKNEASVTFDIELNECNGIRVAEDYKKEYYSGQTFDVSSLTVYEVYKD
-117 GTVDIC
+117 G
-123 VDSGDKTAKV
+123 SEKKV
-133 TYTFEKNVCVSIEVK
+133 TSGYSVEPSGRLTADVKEVK
-148 NYTKDYIS
+148 VNY
-156 GQYFDKSS
+156 G
-164 LVILGT
+164 
-170 LKDGNTINLT
+170 
-180 GKDVTTSVDGRP
+180 GKYSDP
-192 LTAADRIVTVKYG
+192 LPITVKEIAVESIKIKY
-205 DVTPATI
+205 
-212 DINVKENTVSKV
+212 VKTE
-224 DIINATTKF
+224 F
-233 TEGDALPEFEVLV
+233 TEGEKLPEIEVEV
-246 TYQDNSTITLV
+246 TYNDGSKVTIV
-257 DGYDVYVNGT
+257 DGYDVYVNDSQ
-267 KVSSSYTFKTTDTK
+267 VSSSYTFKEGDTSI
-281 VKVSFG
+281 KVSYNG
-287 GVESSELGI
+287 KTSDSIGI
-296 KVSPKTN
+296 KVTKKST
-303 DPITDNSITITMTTA
+303 DPVTDGTYTVTVTTP
-318 PTKTEYR
+318 PTKKEYR
-325 VGDRFVVTG
+325 VGDKFDKTG
-334 MKATISQVVNGQ
+334 MKVTVKQIVDGKEVTIPSSVATVNY
-346 TKNYNDNQA
+346 TE
-355 TWRLALPYTIKQEDL
+355 YTITEDDL
-370 NNKENGKNYITVPVT
+370 KNKNYITLPAK
-385 VEVLTGDGKGTYSST
+385 LTIKVNDSEGKVYDVS
-400 IKVTGLTIREAASA
+400 IKVTGLTIRDAAGELS
-414 LDVYEITDV
+414 VYEITDV

-537 DLIETYDDIDEAIQ
+537 DLIETYDDIDYAIK

-556 DKNVKDD
+556 DKNVKDK
-563 FDLDKV
+563 FDLDRV

-680 PAAGKN
+680 PAADKN

-736 KSVAKSQKVTVT
+736 KSVTKSQKVTVT

-753 TAKNWNNPFT
+753 TTKNWNNPFT

>member
-1 MKEGFNMK
+1 MK

-32 YADTPG
+32 YAVDD
-38 EGGGTGE
+38 ETGE
-45 GGGEGGTPGTEE
+45 GGGEGGGTPTTEAII
-57 IKIFDKDSKDVT
+57 IKEGDTEVTGKSFDKVFT
-69 GITIKQTFSTGS
+69 AGS

-102 NVADVSNGVVTPKSD
+102 NIADVSNGTVTPKSE

-123 VDSGDKTAKV
+123 VDSGDQTAKV
-133 TYTFEKNVCVSIEVK
+133 TYTFTRNACVSITVDSYK
-148 NYTKDYIS
+148 KDYIS
-156 GQYFDKSS
+156 GQSFDVSS
-164 LVILGT
+164 LKVT
-170 LKDGNTINLT
+170 AVFKDKTTKPLSSSDLT
-180 GKDVTTSVDGRP
+180 VEPSGALRASDKK
-192 LTAADRIVTVKYG
+192 VTVKYG
-205 DVTPATI
+205 EITATVDITVT
-212 DINVKENTVSKV
+212 ENTVSKV

-303 DPITDNSITITMTTA
+303 DPITENSFKAVMATP
-318 PTKTEYR
+318 PTKKDYR
-325 VGDRFVVTG
+325 VGDKFVEKG
-334 MKATISQVVNGQ
+334 MGIKIYQTVNGNDVDVSSKVVGKPSYP
-346 TKNYNDNQA
+346 TYYINNDDLKNKD
-355 TWRLALPYTIKQEDL
+355 
-370 NNKENGKNYITVPVT
+370 YITINISVQIKIDNNT
-385 VEVLTGDGKGTYSST
+385 ATYS
-400 IKVTGLTIREAASA
+400 IPLKVTGLTIKDASSA

-423 EMVEN
+423 EMGES
-428 SYPVGYKFAVDDV
+428 SYPIGYKFALSDI
-441 DYFKYKEKGGRTE
+441 DYFRYKESKSGSQI
-454 YKVSGYDMLHSY
+454 KISGYDIINKTY
-466 TNNFDL
+466 TNDFTL

-482 TVKSSRYMYTL
+482 TAKSSRYMYTL
-493 EEGDIFTDT
+493 EEGDLFTDN

-513 TVDKETYDFTIKVG
+513 TIDRAEYDFTIKVG

-537 DLIETYDDIDEAIQ
+537 DLIETYDDIDYAIK

-556 DKNVKDD
+556 DKNVKDK
-563 FDLDKV
+563 FDLDRV

-611 TVDIIKAN
+611 TVDITKAN

-646 LAKGD
+646 LSKGD
-651 KIVFEYDKDIPGIYT
+651 KIVFEYDKDLPGIYT

-680 PAAGKN
+680 PAADKN

-736 KSVAKSQKVTVT
+736 KSVTKSQKVTVT

-753 TAKNWNNPFT
+753 TTKNWKNPFN
-763 DVSATDSYYSA
+763 DVYASDSYYSA

-784 KGTTTTKFGPDTTM
+784 KGTTTTKFAPDTTM

-829 ATTTWYAPYVEWAT
+829 ATTSWYAPYVEWAT
-843 QMGLVEGYGDGKF
+843 QMGIVEGYGDGTF

-866 MYVLMYKY
+866 MYQLMYKY
-874 SIFVENKKTNISGT
+874 TIFVENKKTNISGT

-920 SSRINPTGEAKR
+920 SSRIDPTGEAKR

>member
-32 YADTPG
+32 SAAATDGIQIYH
-38 EGGGTGE
+38 
-45 GGGEGGTPGTEE
+45 GTELVSGTTVTLKGE
-57 IKIFDKDSKDVT
+57 NAFNSGETYELTVKNAAEGDVT
-69 GITIKQTFSTGS
+69 
-81 SFTLT
+81 
-86 ATGGDGK
+86 
-93 NYNWYSKNV
+93 WYSLDPS
-102 NVADVSNGVVTPKSD
+102 VASVDKRSGVVTLLKTGTTEVRVEDSAKNEASVTFDIELNECNGIRVADDYKKEYYSGQTFDVSSLTVYEVYKD
-117 GTVDIC
+117 G
-123 VDSGDKTAKV
+123 SEKKV
-133 TYTFEKNVCVSIEVK
+133 T
-148 NYTKDYIS
+148 S
-156 GQYFDKSS
+156 GYSVEPS
-164 LVILGT
+164 
-170 LKDGNTINLT
+170 
-180 GKDVTTSVDGRP
+180 GK
-192 LTAADRIVTVKYG
+192 LTAADKSVRVNYGGKYSDPLPITVKEIA
-205 DVTPATI
+205 VSA
-212 DINVKENTVSKV
+212 VKIKYVKTE
-224 DIINATTKF
+224 F
-233 TEGDALPEFEVLV
+233 TEGEKLPEIEVEV
-246 TYQDNSTITLV
+246 TYNDTSKVTIV
-257 DGYDVYVNGT
+257 DGYVVYVNDNP
-267 KVSSSYTFKTTDTK
+267 VSSSYTFKEGDNSI
-281 VKVSFG
+281 KVSYND
-287 GVESSELGI
+287 VPSDPIGI
-296 KVSPKTN
+296 KVTKKST
-303 DPITDNSITITMTTA
+303 DPVTDNSFKAVMTTA
-318 PTKTEYR
+318 PTKKEYR
-325 VGDRFVVTG
+325 VGDKFVENG
-334 MKATISQVVNGQ
+334 MGIKIYQTVNGKDVDVSSKVVDKPSYP
-346 TKNYNDNQA
+346 TY
-355 TWRLALPYTIKQEDL
+355 
-370 NNKENGKNYITVPVT
+370 YITNDDLKNKTYITLNISVQIKLDNNT
-385 VEVLTGDGKGTYSST
+385 ATYS
-400 IKVTGLTIREAASA
+400 IPLKVTGLTIKEAAGE

-428 SYPVGYKFAVDDV
+428 SYPVGYKFNLDDI
-441 DYFKYKEKGGRTE
+441 DYFYYREKGRNTE
-454 YKVSGYDMLHSY
+454 YKVSGYDMLNSY
-466 TNNFDL
+466 KNDFDL

-493 EEGDIFTDT
+493 EEGDLFTDT
-502 KRDTQYAYLRL
+502 KKDTQYAYLRL
-513 TVDKETYDFTIKVG
+513 TVDKETYDFTVKVG

-537 DLIETYDDIDEAIQ
+537 DLIETYDDIDEAIK

-556 DKNVKDD
+556 DKNLKD

-611 TVDIIKAN
+611 TVDITKSN
-619 RDYTLTITNTSSTSA
+619 KEYSLTVTNTSSTSA
-634 KFTYVDEEVEIT
+634 KFTYVDEGVEIT

-695 DIKFTITPST
+695 DVKFTITPST

-714 DTKTVSE
+714 DTKTVAE

-736 KSVAKSQKVTVT
+736 KSVTKSQKVTVT

-843 QMGLVEGYGDGKF
+843 QMGLVEGYGDGTF

>member
-1 MKEGFNMK
+1 MK

-32 YADTPG
+32 SAAATDEIQIYH
-38 EGGGTGE
+38 
-45 GGGEGGTPGTEE
+45 GTELVSGTTVTLKGANAFNSGDTYE
-57 IKIFDKDSKDVT
+57 LTVKNAPEGDVT
-69 GITIKQTFSTGS
+69 
-81 SFTLT
+81 
-86 ATGGDGK
+86 
-93 NYNWYSKNV
+93 WYSLDPS
-102 NVADVSNGVVTPKSD
+102 VASVDKRSGVVTLLKTGTAEVRVEDSAKNEASVTFDIELNECNGIRVADDYKKEYYSGQTFDVSSLTVYEVYKD
-117 GTVDIC
+117 G
-123 VDSGDKTAKV
+123 SEKKV
-133 TYTFEKNVCVSIEVK
+133 TSGYSVEPSGRLTADVKEVK
-148 NYTKDYIS
+148 VNY
-156 GQYFDKSS
+156 G
-164 LVILGT
+164 
-170 LKDGNTINLT
+170 
-180 GKDVTTSVDGRP
+180 GKYSDP
-192 LTAADRIVTVKYG
+192 LPITVKEIAVESIKIKY
-205 DVTPATI
+205 
-212 DINVKENTVSKV
+212 VKTE
-224 DIINATTKF
+224 F
-233 TEGDALPEFEVLV
+233 TEGEKLPEIEVEV
-246 TYQDNSTITLV
+246 TYNDGSKVTIV
-257 DGYDVYVNGT
+257 DGYDVYVNDSQ
-267 KVSSSYTFKTTDTK
+267 VSSSYTFKEGDTSI
-281 VKVSFG
+281 KVSYNG
-287 GVESSELGI
+287 KTSDSIGI
-296 KVSPKTN
+296 KVTKKST
-303 DPITDNSITITMTTA
+303 DPVTDGTYTVTVTTP
-318 PTKTEYR
+318 PTKKEYR
-325 VGDRFVVTG
+325 VGDKFDKTG
-334 MKATISQVVNGQ
+334 MKVTVKQIVDGKEVTIPSSVATVNY
-346 TKNYNDNQA
+346 TE
-355 TWRLALPYTIKQEDL
+355 YTITEDDL
-370 NNKENGKNYITVPVT
+370 KNKNYITLPAK
-385 VEVLTGDGKGTYSST
+385 LTIKVNDSEGKVYDVS
-400 IKVTGLTIREAASA
+400 IKVTGLTIRDAAGA

-493 EEGDIFTDT
+493 EEGDLFTDT

-513 TVDKETYDFTIKVG
+513 TIDRVEYDFTIKVG

-537 DLIETYDDIDEAIQ
+537 DLIETYDDIDYAIK

-556 DKNVKDD
+556 DKNVKDK
-563 FDLDKV
+563 FDLDRV

-611 TVDIIKAN
+611 TVDIIRAN
-619 RDYTLTITNTSSTSA
+619 KDYSLTITNTSSTSA

-695 DIKFTITPST
+695 DVKFTITPST

-714 DTKTVSE
+714 DTKTVAE

-736 KSVAKSQKVTVT
+736 KSVTKSQKVTVT

-843 QMGLVEGYGDGKF
+843 QMGLVEGYGDGTF

>member
-1 MKEGFNMK
+1 MK

-32 YADTPG
+32 YA
-38 EGGGTGE
+38 EETGDP
-45 GGGEGGTPGTEE
+45 TTD
-57 IKIFDKDSKDVT
+57 IQIFDYGDNVVT
-69 GITIKQTFSTGS
+69 EVNGIFGILSPV
-81 SFTLT
+81 TLT
-86 ATGGDGK
+86 AKGGDGK
-93 NYNWYSKNV
+93 NYEWLTSDSAV
-102 NVADVSNGVVTPKSD
+102 LSVSGNGSTATVTVLKPGNANIVVTSGGRSATVAFNIDADTVKSIKATFKTGASNKYVSGQTFD
-117 GTVDIC
+117 KSTLVVEFTMDSNNTGTVDGS
-123 VDSGDKTAKV
+123 DPT
-133 TYTFEKNVCVSIEVK
+133 
-148 NYTKDYIS
+148 
-156 GQYFDKSS
+156 
-164 LVILGT
+164 
-170 LKDGNTINLT
+170 
-180 GKDVTTSVDGRP
+180 VTTSVDGRI
-192 LTAADRIVTVKYG
+192 LTSSDTSVIVYYNGKQDTVKIE
-205 DVTPATI
+205 VSEKS
-212 DINVKENTVSKV
+212 VKTV
-224 DIINATTKF
+224 DIDYMKKQDF
-233 TEGDALPEFEVLV
+233 TEGEGLPEMKVKV
-246 TYQDNSTITLV
+246 TYNDNTDMTLV
-257 DGYDVYVNGT
+257 DGFDIYLGDDTTPLKGSYKFKLEDNGKSIYVKFNGVPSSGRTITVT
-267 KVSSSYTFKTTDTK
+267 KKN
-281 VKVSFG
+281 
-287 GVESSELGI
+287 
-296 KVSPKTN
+296 N
-303 DPITDNSITITMTTA
+303 DPVTDGTYTVTVTTP
-318 PTKTEYR
+318 PTKKEYR
-325 VGDRFVVTG
+325 VGDKFDKTG
-334 MKATISQVVNGQ
+334 MKVTVKQIVDGKEVTIPSSVATVNY
-346 TKNYNDNQA
+346 TE
-355 TWRLALPYTIKQEDL
+355 YTITEDDL
-370 NNKENGKNYITVPVT
+370 KNKNYITLPAK
-385 VEVLTGDGKGTYSST
+385 LTIKVNDSEGKVYDVS
-400 IKVTGLTIREAASA
+400 IKVTGLTIRDAAGA

-428 SYPVGYKFAVDDV
+428 SYPVGYKFNLDDI
-441 DYFKYKEKGGRTE
+441 DYFWYKESKSSSKSV
-454 YKVSGYDMLHSY
+454 KVSSSDIINKTY
-466 TNNFDL
+466 TNDFTL

-513 TVDKETYDFTIKVG
+513 TIDRVEYDFTIKVG

-537 DLIETYDDIDEAIQ
+537 DLIETYDDIDYAIK

-556 DKNVKDD
+556 DKNVKDK
-563 FDLDKV
+563 FDLDRV

-611 TVDIIKAN
+611 TVDIIRAN
-619 RDYTLTITNTSSTSA
+619 RDYTLTIANTSSTSA

-695 DIKFTITPST
+695 DVKFTITPST

-714 DTKTVSE
+714 DTKTVAE

-736 KSVAKSQKVTVT
+736 KSVTKSQKVTVT

-843 QMGLVEGYGDGKF
+843 QMGLVEGYGDGTF

>member
-1 MKEGFNMK
+1 MK

-32 YADTPG
+32 YAEET
-38 EGGGTGE
+38 GGGTGE
-45 GGGEGGTPGTEE
+45 GGGNPVTEE
-57 IKIFDKDSKDVT
+57 IKIFDKYSNDVT
-69 GITIKQTFSTGS
+69 GTTITKTFSTGS
-81 SFTLT
+81 SITLT

-148 NYTKDYIS
+148 NYTKNYIS

-170 LKDGNTINLT
+170 LKDGNTIDLT

-192 LTAADRIVTVKYG
+192 LTAADRTVTVKYG

-212 DINVKENTVSKV
+212 DINVTENTVSKV

-303 DPITDNSITITMTTA
+303 DPITENSFKAVMATP
-318 PTKTEYR
+318 PTKKEYR
-325 VGDRFVVTG
+325 VGDKFVEKG
-334 MKATISQVVNGQ
+334 MGIKIYQTVNGNDVDVSSKVVGKPSYP
-346 TKNYNDNQA
+346 TYYINNDDLKNKD
-355 TWRLALPYTIKQEDL
+355 
-370 NNKENGKNYITVPVT
+370 YITINISVQIKINNNT
-385 VEVLTGDGKGTYSST
+385 ATYS
-400 IKVTGLTIREAASA
+400 IPLKVTGLTIKDASSA

-423 EMVEN
+423 EMGES
-428 SYPVGYKFAVDDV
+428 SYPIGYKFALSDI
-441 DYFKYKEKGGRTE
+441 DYFRYKESKSGSQI
-454 YKVSGYDMLHSY
+454 KISGYDIINKTY
-466 TNNFDL
+466 TNDFTL

-482 TVKSSRYMYTL
+482 TAKSSRYMYTL
-493 EEGDIFTDT
+493 EEDDLFTDN

-513 TVDKETYDFTIKVG
+513 TIDRNEYDFTIKVG

-537 DLIETYDDIDEAIQ
+537 DLIETYDDIDYAIK

-556 DKNVKDD
+556 DKSVKDK
-563 FDLDKV
+563 FDLDRV
-569 KDSKDIT
+569 RDSKDIT

-611 TVDIIKAN
+611 TVDITKAN

-646 LAKGD
+646 LSRGD
-651 KIVFEYDKDIPGIYT
+651 KIVFEYDKDLPGIYT
-666 ITLDIDTNG
+666 ITLDIGTNG

-680 PAAGKN
+680 PAPDKN

-730 VVTYTL
+730 VVTYTI
-736 KSVAKSQKVTVT
+736 KSVTKSQKVTVT

-753 TAKNWNNPFT
+753 TTKNWKNPFN
-763 DVSATDSYYSA
+763 DVYASDSYYSA

-784 KGTTTTKFGPDTTM
+784 KGTTTTKFAPDTTM

-843 QMGLVEGYGDGKF
+843 QMGLVEGYGDGTF

-866 MYVLMYKY
+866 MYQLMYKY
-874 SIFVENKKTNISGT
+874 TIFVENKKTNISGT

-920 SSRINPTGEAKR
+920 SSRIDPAGEAKR

-950 SSNK
+950 SNNK

>member
-1 MKEGFNMK
+1 MK

-32 YADTPG
+32 YAVDGDTPSEITDIQVFDAVGKPVSEISGIFFG
-38 EGGGTGE
+38 EQ
-45 GGGEGGTPGTEE
+45 P
-57 IKIFDKDSKDVT
+57 V
-69 GITIKQTFSTGS
+69 
-81 SFTLT
+81 TLT
-86 ATGGDGK
+86 AQGGDGK
-93 NYNWYSKNV
+93 NYKWLTDDSTVLSVSGNGSTATVTVKSAGNANV
-102 NVADVSNGVVTPKSD
+102 VVTSADRSATVAFKISKDEIKKVTAKIKTGASNEYVSGQTFDKSTLEVTYEMSSGVGGPQTINGTDPNVSTNVD
-117 GTVDIC
+117 GKPLTASNTSVVVYYKGKEAESPVSIVVSEKSVKTVDIDYMKKQDFTDGEGLPEMK
-123 VDSGDKTAKV
+123 VKV
-133 TYTFEKNVCVSIEVK
+133 TYN
-148 NYTKDYIS
+148 D
-156 GQYFDKSS
+156 
-164 LVILGT
+164 
-170 LKDGNTINLT
+170 NT
-180 GKDVTTSVDGRP
+180 DM
-192 LTAADRIVTVKYG
+192 
-205 DVTPATI
+205 
-212 DINVKENTVSKV
+212 
-224 DIINATTKF
+224 
-233 TEGDALPEFEVLV
+233 
-246 TYQDNSTITLV
+246 TLV
-257 DGYDVYVNGT
+257 DGFDIYLGDDTTPLKG
-267 KVSSSYTFKTTDTK
+267 SYTFKLEDNGKSIYVKFNGVSSSGRTITVTK
-281 VKVSFG
+281 
-287 GVESSELGI
+287 
-296 KVSPKTN
+296 KTN
-303 DPITDNSITITMTTA
+303 DPVTDDSYSIEMIKT

-325 VGDRFVVTG
+325 VGDKFSPTG
-334 MKATISQVVNGQ
+334 MTVKVYQKVNGNNVEL
-346 TKNYNDNQA
+346 TSSDVTVRYSE
-355 TWRLALPYTIKQEDL
+355 YTITDTDL
-370 NNKENGKNYITVPVT
+370 KNKTYITVPVT
-385 VEVLTGDGKGTYSST
+385 LTMKTGTNAGKSYKVDL
-400 IKVTGLTIREAASA
+400 KVTGLTIKDAAGELS
-414 LDVYEITDV
+414 VYEITDV

-537 DLIETYDDIDEAIQ
+537 DLIETYDDIDYAIK

-556 DKNVKDD
+556 DKSVKDK
-563 FDLDKV
+563 FDLDRV

-695 DIKFTITPST
+695 DVKFTITPST

-714 DTKTVSE
+714 DTKTVAE

-736 KSVAKSQKVTVT
+736 KSVTKSQKVTVT

-843 QMGLVEGYGDGKF
+843 QMGLVEGYGDGTF

>member
-1 MKEGFNMK
+1 
-9 RKFLS
+9 
-14 IVSLFLA
+14 
-21 VMMILPMGVFV
+21 MG
-32 YADTPG
+32 
-38 EGGGTGE
+38 
-45 GGGEGGTPGTEE
+45 
-57 IKIFDKDSKDVT
+57 IKIYQTINGNDV
-69 GITIKQTFSTGS
+69 
-81 SFTLT
+81 
-86 ATGGDGK
+86 
-93 NYNWYSKNV
+93 
-102 NVADVSNGVVTPKSD
+102 DVSSKVVGKPSYP
-117 GTVDIC
+117 
-123 VDSGDKTAKV
+123 
-133 TYTFEKNVCVSIEVK
+133 TYYINNDDLKN
-148 NYTKDYIS
+148 KDYI
-156 GQYFDKSS
+156 
-164 LVILGT
+164 
-170 LKDGNTINLT
+170 TINI
-180 GKDVTTSVDGRP
+180 SVKIKLDNN
-192 LTAADRIVTVKYG
+192 TA
-205 DVTPATI
+205 
-212 DINVKENTVSKV
+212 
-224 DIINATTKF
+224 
-233 TEGDALPEFEVLV
+233 
-246 TYQDNSTITLV
+246 
-257 DGYDVYVNGT
+257 
-267 KVSSSYTFKTTDTK
+267 
-281 VKVSFG
+281 
-287 GVESSELGI
+287 
-296 KVSPKTN
+296 
-303 DPITDNSITITMTTA
+303 
-318 PTKTEYR
+318 
-325 VGDRFVVTG
+325 
-334 MKATISQVVNGQ
+334 
-346 TKNYNDNQA
+346 
-355 TWRLALPYTIKQEDL
+355 
-370 NNKENGKNYITVPVT
+370 
-385 VEVLTGDGKGTYSST
+385 TYS
-400 IKVTGLTIREAASA
+400 IPLKVTGLTIRDAAGA

-428 SYPVGYKFAVDDV
+428 SYPVGYKFNLDDI
-441 DYFKYKEKGGRTE
+441 DYFWYRESKSSSKSV
-454 YKVSGYDMLHSY
+454 KVSGYDMLNSY
-466 TNNFDL
+466 KNDFTL

-482 TVKSSRYMYTL
+482 IAKSSRYMYTL
-493 EEGDIFTDT
+493 EEDDLFTDN

-513 TVDKETYDFTIKVG
+513 TVDRVEYDFTIKVG
-527 GSGVYYYYDS
+527 GSGVYYYFDS
-537 DLIETYDDIDEAIQ
+537 DLIETYDDIDYAIK

-556 DKNVKDD
+556 DKNVKDK
-563 FDLDKV
+563 FDLDRV

-611 TVDIIKAN
+611 TVDITKAN

-651 KIVFEYDKDIPGIYT
+651 KIVFEYDKDLPGIYT

-680 PAAGKN
+680 PAADKN

-736 KSVAKSQKVTVT
+736 KSVTKSQKVTVT

-753 TAKNWNNPFT
+753 TTKNWKNPFN
-763 DVSATDSYYSA
+763 DVYATDSYYSA

-784 KGTTTTKFGPDTTM
+784 KGTTTTKFAPDTTM

-829 ATTTWYAPYVEWAT
+829 ATTSWYAPYVEWAT
-843 QMGLVEGYGDGKF
+843 QMGIVEGYGDGTF

-866 MYVLMYKY
+866 MYQLMYKY
-874 SIFVENKKTNISGT
+874 TIFVENKKTNISGT

-920 SSRINPTGEAKR
+920 SSRIDPAGEAKR

-950 SSNK
+950 SNNK

>member
-1 MKEGFNMK
+1 
-9 RKFLS
+9 
-14 IVSLFLA
+14 
-21 VMMILPMGVFV
+21 
-32 YADTPG
+32 
-38 EGGGTGE
+38 
-45 GGGEGGTPGTEE
+45 
-57 IKIFDKDSKDVT
+57 
-69 GITIKQTFSTGS
+69 
-81 SFTLT
+81 
-86 ATGGDGK
+86 
-93 NYNWYSKNV
+93 
-102 NVADVSNGVVTPKSD
+102 
-117 GTVDIC
+117 
-123 VDSGDKTAKV
+123 
-133 TYTFEKNVCVSIEVK
+133 
-148 NYTKDYIS
+148 
-156 GQYFDKSS
+156 
-164 LVILGT
+164 
-170 LKDGNTINLT
+170 
-180 GKDVTTSVDGRP
+180 
-192 LTAADRIVTVKYG
+192 
-205 DVTPATI
+205 
-212 DINVKENTVSKV
+212 
-224 DIINATTKF
+224 
-233 TEGDALPEFEVLV
+233 
-246 TYQDNSTITLV
+246 
-257 DGYDVYVNGT
+257 
-267 KVSSSYTFKTTDTK
+267 
-281 VKVSFG
+281 
-287 GVESSELGI
+287 
-296 KVSPKTN
+296 
-303 DPITDNSITITMTTA
+303 
-318 PTKTEYR
+318 
-325 VGDRFVVTG
+325 
-334 MKATISQVVNGQ
+334 
-346 TKNYNDNQA
+346 
-355 TWRLALPYTIKQEDL
+355 
-370 NNKENGKNYITVPVT
+370 
-385 VEVLTGDGKGTYSST
+385 
-400 IKVTGLTIREAASA
+400 
-414 LDVYEITDV
+414 
-423 EMVEN
+423 
-428 SYPVGYKFAVDDV
+428 
-441 DYFKYKEKGGRTE
+441 
-454 YKVSGYDMLHSY
+454 
-466 TNNFDL
+466 
-472 EVLTNKNDKP
+472 
-482 TVKSSRYMYTL
+482 
-493 EEGDIFTDT
+493 
-502 KRDTQYAYLRL
+502 
-513 TVDKETYDFTIKVG
+513 
-527 GSGVYYYYDS
+527 
-537 DLIETYDDIDEAIQ
+537 
-551 YTMEQ
+551 MEQ
-556 DKNVKDD
+556 DKNVKDK
-563 FDLDKV
+563 FDLDRV

-695 DIKFTITPST
+695 DVKFTITPST

-714 DTKTVSE
+714 DTKTVAE

-730 VVTYTL
+730 VITYTL
-736 KSVAKSQKVTVT
+736 KAVTKSQKVTVT

-753 TAKNWNNPFT
+753 TTKNWNNPFT

>member
-1 MKEGFNMK
+1 MK

-32 YADTPG
+32 YAEGEETGDTPVV
-38 EGGGTGE
+38 EAIV
-45 GGGEGGTPGTEE
+45 
-57 IKIFDKDSKDVT
+57 IKDGDTDVT
-69 GITIKQTFSTGS
+69 GKDIDKVFTAGQ

-86 ATGGDGK
+86 ATGGDGT
-93 NYNWYSKNV
+93 YNWYSKNV
-102 NVADVSNGVVTPKSD
+102 SVADVSNGVVTPKSD
-117 GTVDIC
+117 GTATIC
-123 VDSGDKTAKV
+123 VDSGNQTANV
-133 TYTFEKNVCVSIEVK
+133 TYTFEKNVCVSIEVTK
-148 NYTKDYIS
+148 YTKKYIS

-164 LVILGT
+164 LVIKGT
-170 LKDGNTINLT
+170 LKDGNTIDLT
-180 GKDVTTSVDGRP
+180 GNDVTTNVDGRP
-192 LTAADRIVTVKYG
+192 LTASDRTVTVKYG

-212 DINVKENTVSKV
+212 DIEVTENTVSKV

-257 DGYDVYVNGT
+257 DGYDIYVNGS
-267 KVSSSYTFKTTDTK
+267 KVSSSYTFKTTDTS

-287 GVESSELGI
+287 GVESRPIEI
-296 KVSPKTN
+296 KVSPKST
-303 DPITDNSITITMTTA
+303 DPVTDDSYSITMNKA

-325 VGDRFVVTG
+325 VGDKFSTTG
-334 MKATISQVVNGQ
+334 MTARVYQKVNGSNVEL
-346 TKNYNDNQA
+346 TSSDVTVRYSEYKITEDDLKNKTYI
-355 TWRLALPYTIKQEDL
+355 TIPVTLTIKTGT
-370 NNKENGKNYITVPVT
+370 NAGKQFKVN
-385 VEVLTGDGKGTYSST
+385 L
-400 IKVTGLTIREAASA
+400 KVTGLTIKDAAGE

-428 SYPVGYKFAVDDV
+428 SYPVGYKFNLDDI
-441 DYFKYKEKGGRTE
+441 DYFWYKESRSDSRST
-454 YKVSGYDMLHSY
+454 KVSGYDMLNTY
-466 TNNFDL
+466 TNDFTL

-482 TVKSSRYMYTL
+482 TAKSSRYMYTL
-493 EEGDIFTDT
+493 EEDDLFTDT

-513 TVDKETYDFTIKVG
+513 TVDKAEYDFTIKVG

-537 DLIETYDDIDEAIQ
+537 DLIETYDDIDEAIE

-556 DKNVKDD
+556 DKNVKDK
-563 FDLDKV
+563 FDLERV

-619 RDYTLTITNTSSTSA
+619 KDYSLTVTNTSSTSA

-714 DTKTVSE
+714 DTKTVAE
-721 KDYTKSSTG
+721 KDYSKSSTG

-736 KSVAKSQKVTVT
+736 KSVNKSQKVTVT
-748 FKKSN
+748 FKKTN
-753 TAKNWNNPFT
+753 TTKNWKNPFT

-829 ATTTWYAPYVEWAT
+829 ATTSWYAPYVEWAT
-843 QMGLVEGYGDGKF
+843 QMGLVEGYGDGTF

-909 SQQNFLVKVGT
+909 SQQNFLVKVGK

-950 SSNK
+950 SNNK

>member
-1 MKEGFNMK
+1 MK

-45 GGGEGGTPGTEE
+45 GGGEGGTPTTEAIM
-57 IKIFDKDSKDVT
+57 IKDGDTNVTEKNIDKVFT
-69 GITIKQTFSTGS
+69 AGS

-102 NVADVSNGVVTPKSD
+102 NIADVSNGTVTPKSE

-123 VDSGDKTAKV
+123 VDSGDQTAKV
-133 TYTFEKNVCVSIEVK
+133 TYTFTRNACVSITVDSYK
-148 NYTKDYIS
+148 KDYIS
-156 GQYFDKSS
+156 GQSFDVSS
-164 LVILGT
+164 LKVT
-170 LKDGNTINLT
+170 AVFKDKTTKPLSSSDLT
-180 GKDVTTSVDGRP
+180 VEPSGALRASDKK
-192 LTAADRIVTVKYG
+192 VTVKYG
-205 DVTPATI
+205 EITATVDITVT
-212 DINVKENTVSKV
+212 ENTVSKV

-303 DPITDNSITITMTTA
+303 DPITENSFKAVMATP
-318 PTKTEYR
+318 PTKKEYR
-325 VGDRFVVTG
+325 VGDKFVNEG
-334 MKATISQVVNGQ
+334 MRIKIYQTVNGNDVDVSSKVVGKPSYP
-346 TKNYNDNQA
+346 TYYINNDDLKNKD
-355 TWRLALPYTIKQEDL
+355 
-370 NNKENGKNYITVPVT
+370 YITINISVQIKLDNNT
-385 VEVLTGDGKGTYSST
+385 ATYS
-400 IKVTGLTIREAASA
+400 IPLKVTGLTIRDASSA

-423 EMVEN
+423 EMGES
-428 SYPVGYKFAVDDV
+428 SYPIGYKFALSDI
-441 DYFKYKEKGGRTE
+441 DYFRYKESKSGSQI
-454 YKVSGYDMLHSY
+454 KISGYDIINKTY
-466 TNNFDL
+466 TNDFTL

-482 TVKSSRYMYTL
+482 TAKSSRYMYTL
-493 EEGDIFTDT
+493 EEGDLFTDN

-513 TVDKETYDFTIKVG
+513 TVDRVEYDFTIKVG

-537 DLIETYDDIDEAIQ
+537 DLIETYDDIDYAIK

-556 DKNVKDD
+556 DKNVKDK
-563 FDLDKV
+563 FDLDRV
-569 KDSKDIT
+569 RDSKDIT

-611 TVDIIKAN
+611 TVDITKAN

-651 KIVFEYDKDIPGIYT
+651 KIVFEYDKDLPGIYT

-680 PAAGKN
+680 PAADKN

-736 KSVAKSQKVTVT
+736 KSVTKSQKVTVT

-753 TAKNWNNPFT
+753 TTKNWKNPFN
-763 DVSATDSYYSA
+763 DVYATDSYYSA

-784 KGTTTTKFGPDTTM
+784 KGTTTTKFAPDTTM

-829 ATTTWYAPYVEWAT
+829 ATTSWYAPYVEWAT
-843 QMGLVEGYGDGKF
+843 QMGIVEGYGDGTF

-866 MYVLMYKY
+866 MYQLMYKY
-874 SIFVENKKTNISGT
+874 TIFVENKKTNISGT

-920 SSRINPTGEAKR
+920 SSRIDPTGEAKR

>member
-1 MKEGFNMK
+1 MK

-32 YADTPG
+32 YAEETG
-38 EGGGTGE
+38 EGGGIGE
-45 GGGEGGTPGTEE
+45 GGGEGGTPTTEAIV
-57 IKIFDKDSKDVT
+57 IKDGDTDVT
-69 GITIKQTFSTGS
+69 EKNIDKVFTTGS

-102 NVADVSNGVVTPKSD
+102 NIADVSNGTVSPKSE

-123 VDSGDKTAKV
+123 VDSGDQTAKV
-133 TYTFEKNVCVSIEVK
+133 TYTFTRNACVSITVDSYK
-148 NYTKDYIS
+148 KDYIS
-156 GQYFDKSS
+156 GQSFDVSS
-164 LVILGT
+164 LKVT
-170 LKDGNTINLT
+170 AVFKDKTTKPLSSSDLT
-180 GKDVTTSVDGRP
+180 VEPSGALRASDKK
-192 LTAADRIVTVKYG
+192 VTVKYG
-205 DVTPATI
+205 EITATVDITVT
-212 DINVKENTVSKV
+212 ENTVSKV

-303 DPITDNSITITMTTA
+303 DPITENSFKAVMATP
-318 PTKTEYR
+318 PTKKEYR
-325 VGDRFVVTG
+325 VGDKFVNEG
-334 MKATISQVVNGQ
+334 MRIKIYQTVNGNDVDVSSKVVGKPSYP
-346 TKNYNDNQA
+346 TYYINNDDLKNKD
-355 TWRLALPYTIKQEDL
+355 
-370 NNKENGKNYITVPVT
+370 YITINISVQIKIDNNT
-385 VEVLTGDGKGTYSST
+385 ATYS
-400 IKVTGLTIREAASA
+400 IPLKVTGLTIRDASSA

-423 EMVEN
+423 EMGEN
-428 SYPVGYKFAVDDV
+428 SYPIGYKFALSDI
-441 DYFKYKEKGGRTE
+441 DYFRYKESKSGSQI
-454 YKVSGYDMLHSY
+454 KISGYDIINKTY
-466 TNNFDL
+466 TNDFTL

-482 TVKSSRYMYTL
+482 TAKSSRYMYTL
-493 EEGDIFTDT
+493 EEDDLFTDN

-513 TVDKETYDFTIKVG
+513 TIDRNEYDFTIKVG

-537 DLIETYDDIDEAIQ
+537 DLIETYDDIDYAIK

-556 DKNVKDD
+556 DKNVKDK
-563 FDLDKV
+563 FDLDRV
-569 KDSKDIT
+569 RDSKDIT

-611 TVDIIKAN
+611 TVDITKAN

-651 KIVFEYDKDIPGIYT
+651 KIVFEYDKDLPGIYT

-680 PAAGKN
+680 PAADKN

-736 KSVAKSQKVTVT
+736 KSVTKSQKVTVT

-753 TAKNWNNPFT
+753 TTKNWKNPFN
-763 DVSATDSYYSA
+763 DVYATDSYYSA

-784 KGTTTTKFGPDTTM
+784 KGTTTTKFAPDTTM

-843 QMGLVEGYGDGKF
+843 QMGLVEGYGDGTF

-866 MYVLMYKY
+866 MYQLMYKY
-874 SIFVENKKTNISGT
+874 TIFVENKKTNISGT

-920 SSRINPTGEAKR
+920 SSRIDPTGEAKR

-950 SSNK
+950 SNNK

>member
-32 YADTPG
+32 SAAATDGIQIYH
-38 EGGGTGE
+38 
-45 GGGEGGTPGTEE
+45 GTELVSGTTVTLKGE
-57 IKIFDKDSKDVT
+57 NAFNSGETYELTVKNAVEGDVT
-69 GITIKQTFSTGS
+69 
-81 SFTLT
+81 
-86 ATGGDGK
+86 
-93 NYNWYSKNV
+93 WYSLDPS
-102 NVADVSNGVVTPKSD
+102 VASVDKHSGVVTLLKTGTAEVRVEDSAKNEAFVTFDIELNECNGIRVAEDYKKEYYSGQTFDVSSLTVYEVYKD
-117 GTVDIC
+117 G
-123 VDSGDKTAKV
+123 SEKKV
-133 TYTFEKNVCVSIEVK
+133 TSGYSVEPSGRLTADVKEVK
-148 NYTKDYIS
+148 VNY
-156 GQYFDKSS
+156 G
-164 LVILGT
+164 
-170 LKDGNTINLT
+170 
-180 GKDVTTSVDGRP
+180 GKYSDP
-192 LTAADRIVTVKYG
+192 LPITVKEIAVESIKIKY
-205 DVTPATI
+205 
-212 DINVKENTVSKV
+212 VKTE
-224 DIINATTKF
+224 F
-233 TEGDALPEFEVLV
+233 TEGEKLPEIEVEV
-246 TYQDNSTITLV
+246 TYNDGSKVTIV
-257 DGYDVYVNGT
+257 DGYDVYVNDSQ
-267 KVSSSYTFKTTDTK
+267 VSSSYTFKEGDTSI
-281 VKVSFG
+281 KVSYNG
-287 GVESSELGI
+287 KTSDSIGI
-296 KVSPKTN
+296 KVTKKST
-303 DPITDNSITITMTTA
+303 DPVTDGTYTVTVTTP
-318 PTKTEYR
+318 PTKKEYR
-325 VGDRFVVTG
+325 VGDKFDKTG
-334 MKATISQVVNGQ
+334 MKVTVKQIVDGKEVTIPSSVATVNY
-346 TKNYNDNQA
+346 TE
-355 TWRLALPYTIKQEDL
+355 YTITEDDL
-370 NNKENGKNYITVPVT
+370 KNKNYITLPAK
-385 VEVLTGDGKGTYSST
+385 LTIKVNDSEGKVYDVS
-400 IKVTGLTIREAASA
+400 IKVTGLTIRDAAGELS
-414 LDVYEITDV
+414 VYEITDV

-537 DLIETYDDIDEAIQ
+537 DLIETYDDIDYAIK

-556 DKNVKDD
+556 DKSVKDK
-563 FDLDKV
+563 FDLDRV

-695 DIKFTITPST
+695 DVKFTITPST

-714 DTKTVSE
+714 DTKTVAE

-736 KSVAKSQKVTVT
+736 KSVTKSQKVTVT

-753 TAKNWNNPFT
+753 TAKNWNTPFT

>member
-1 MKEGFNMK
+1 MK

-32 YADTPG
+32 YAEETGDTPV
-38 EGGGTGE
+38 TA
-45 GGGEGGTPGTEE
+45 PIV
-57 IKIFDKDSKDVT
+57 IKNVDSDVT
-69 GITIKQTFSTGS
+69 GTTLKPTFTPDLKIS
-81 SFTLT
+81 LT
-86 ATGGDGK
+86 ASGGDGT
-93 NYNWYSKNV
+93 NYTWTTDNSAVLDIRADGSSATINV
-102 NVADVSNGVVTPKSD
+102 KKDGKASVFVNSADRGASVTFEILPDEVDSVTAKLKDGASNKYVSGQTFDKSTLLVTYKMKGGSGD
-117 GTVDIC
+117 TVDGSDSSVTTN
-123 VDSGDKTAKV
+123 VDNRPLTAEDKTVTVSYKGKPAKD
-133 TYTFEKNVCVSIEVK
+133 TVSIEV
-148 NYTKDYIS
+148 S
-156 GQYFDKSS
+156 EKS
-164 LVILGT
+164 
-170 LKDGNTINLT
+170 
-180 GKDVTTSVDGRP
+180 
-192 LTAADRIVTVKYG
+192 VK
-205 DVTPATI
+205 T
-212 DINVKENTVSKV
+212 V
-224 DIINATTKF
+224 DIDYMKKQDF
-233 TEGDALPEFEVLV
+233 TEGEGLPEMKVKV
-246 TYQDNSTITLV
+246 TYNDNTDMTLV
-257 DGYDVYVNGT
+257 DGFDIYLGDDTTPLKGSYKFKLEDNGKSIYVKFNG
-267 KVSSSYTFKTTDTK
+267 VSSSGRTITVTK
-281 VKVSFG
+281 KN
-287 GVESSELGI
+287 
-296 KVSPKTN
+296 N
-303 DPITDNSITITMTTA
+303 DPVTDDSYSIEMIKT

-325 VGDRFVVTG
+325 VGDKFSPTG
-334 MKATISQVVNGQ
+334 MTVKVYQKVNGNNVEL
-346 TKNYNDNQA
+346 TSSDVIVRYSE
-355 TWRLALPYTIKQEDL
+355 YTITDTDL
-370 NNKENGKNYITVPVT
+370 KNKTYITVPVT
-385 VEVLTGDGKGTYSST
+385 LTMKTGTNAGKSYKVDL
-400 IKVTGLTIREAASA
+400 KVTGLTIKDAAGELS
-414 LDVYEITDV
+414 VYEITDV

-537 DLIETYDDIDEAIQ
+537 DLIETYDDIDYAIK

-556 DKNVKDD
+556 DKNVKDK

-695 DIKFTITPST
+695 DVKFTITPST

-714 DTKTVSE
+714 DTKTVAE

-736 KSVAKSQKVTVT
+736 KSVTKSQKVTVT

-753 TAKNWNNPFT
+753 TTKNWNNPFT

-843 QMGLVEGYGDGKF
+843 QMGLVEGYGDGTF

>member
-32 YADTPG
+32 SATDGIQIYH
-38 EGGGTGE
+38 
-45 GGGEGGTPGTEE
+45 GTELVSGTTVTLKGVNAFNSGDTYE
-57 IKIFDKDSKDVT
+57 LTVKNAAEGDVT
-69 GITIKQTFSTGS
+69 
-81 SFTLT
+81 
-86 ATGGDGK
+86 
-93 NYNWYSKNV
+93 WYSLDPS
-102 NVADVSNGVVTPKSD
+102 VASVDKRSGVVTLLKTGTAEVRVEDSAKNEASVTFDIELNECNGIRVAEDYKKEYYSGQTFDVSSLTVYEVYKD
-117 GTVDIC
+117 G
-123 VDSGDKTAKV
+123 SEKKV
-133 TYTFEKNVCVSIEVK
+133 TSGYSVEPSGRLTADVKEVK
-148 NYTKDYIS
+148 VNY
-156 GQYFDKSS
+156 G
-164 LVILGT
+164 
-170 LKDGNTINLT
+170 
-180 GKDVTTSVDGRP
+180 GKYSDP
-192 LTAADRIVTVKYG
+192 LPITVKEIAVESIKIKY
-205 DVTPATI
+205 
-212 DINVKENTVSKV
+212 VKTE
-224 DIINATTKF
+224 F
-233 TEGDALPEFEVLV
+233 TEGEKLPEIEVEV
-246 TYQDNSTITLV
+246 TYNDGSKVTIV
-257 DGYDVYVNGT
+257 DGYDVYVNDSQ
-267 KVSSSYTFKTTDTK
+267 VSSSYTFKEGDTSI
-281 VKVSFG
+281 KVSYNG
-287 GVESSELGI
+287 KTSDSIGI
-296 KVSPKTN
+296 KVTKKTN
-303 DPITDNSITITMTTA
+303 DPVNDGTYTVEMGTP
-318 PTKTEYR
+318 PTKKEYR
-325 VGDRFVVTG
+325 VGDKFSKIG
-334 MKATISQVVNGQ
+334 MTASVYQNVNGNKVKLNS
-346 TKNYNDNQA
+346 TDV
-355 TWRLALPYTIKQEDL
+355 ALSYDDYTITEADL
-370 NNKENGKNYITVPVT
+370 KNKTFITLSVTITIKTGTNAGK
-385 VEVLTGDGKGTYSST
+385 KYSST
-400 IKVTGLTIREAASA
+400 LTVTGLTIKEAASA

-472 EVLTNKNDKP
+472 EVLTNKNDKA

-513 TVDKETYDFTIKVG
+513 TVDKETYDFTVKVG

-537 DLIETYDDIDEAIQ
+537 DLIETYDDIDEAIK

-556 DKNVKDD
+556 DKNLKD

-680 PAAGKN
+680 PAADKN

-695 DIKFTITPST
+695 DVKFTITPST

-714 DTKTVSE
+714 DTKTVAE

-736 KSVAKSQKVTVT
+736 KSVTKSQKVTVT

-753 TAKNWNNPFT
+753 TTKNWNNPFT

-843 QMGLVEGYGDGKF
+843 QMGLVEGYGDGTF

>member
-1 MKEGFNMK
+1 MK

-32 YADTPG
+32 YAD
-38 EGGGTGE
+38 GE
-45 GGGEGGTPGTEE
+45 GGGEGGTPPTEDII
-57 IKIFDKDSKDVT
+57 IKDGDTDVT
-69 GITIKQTFSTGS
+69 GKNIDKVFTAGS

-86 ATGGDGK
+86 ATGGDGT
-93 NYNWYSKNV
+93 YNWYSKNV

-123 VDSGDKTAKV
+123 VDSGNKTAKV
-133 TYTFEKNVCVSIEVK
+133 TYTFEKNVCVSIEVT

-192 LTAADRIVTVKYG
+192 LTAADRTVTVKYG
-205 DVTPATI
+205 DVTPAII
-212 DINVKENTVSKV
+212 DINVTENTVSKV

-257 DGYDVYVNGT
+257 GGYDVYVNGT

-303 DPITDNSITITMTTA
+303 DPITDGTYTVEMSTP
-318 PTKTEYR
+318 PTKKEYR
-325 VGDRFVVTG
+325 VGDKFSKEG
-334 MKATISQVVNGQ
+334 MIASVYQNVNGN
-346 TKNYNDNQA
+346 KVKLGSADVYLSYDYD
-355 TWRLALPYTIKQEDL
+355 YTITEADL
-370 NNKENGKNYITVPVT
+370 KNKTFITLSVT
-385 VEVLTGDGKGTYSST
+385 IEIKKGTNAGKKYSST
-400 IKVTGLTIREAASA
+400 LTVTGLTIKEAASA
-414 LDVYEITDV
+414 LSVSYITSV
-423 EMVEN
+423 KMVEK
-428 SYPVGYKFAVDDV
+428 SYPVGYKFSLEDIDTIYYR
-441 DYFKYKEKGGRTE
+441 DGSRDKD
-454 YKVSGYDMLHSY
+454 VSGYEVSHNYY
-466 TNNFDL
+466 TNKFEL
-472 EVLTNKNDKP
+472 EVLTNSSNNSSTTDKTASKNY
-482 TVKSSRYMYTL
+482 RYMYTL
-493 EEGDIFTDT
+493 EEGDLFTDS
-502 KRDTQYAYLRL
+502 KKDTQYAYLRL
-513 TVDKETYDFTIKVG
+513 TIDKAEYDFPIKVG

-537 DLIETYDDIDEAIQ
+537 DLIETYDDIDYAIKS
-551 YTMEQ
+551 TMEQ
-556 DKNVKDD
+556 DKNVKDK
-563 FDLDKV
+563 FDLDRV

-611 TVDIIKAN
+611 TVDITKAN

-651 KIVFEYDKDIPGIYT
+651 KIVFEYDKDLPGIYT

-675 KVTTT
+675 KVTTI

-695 DIKFTITPST
+695 DVKFTITPST

-714 DTKTVSE
+714 DTKTVAE

-736 KSVAKSQKVTVT
+736 KSVTKSQKVTVT

-753 TAKNWNNPFT
+753 TAKNWKNPFT

-784 KGTTTTKFGPDTTM
+784 KGTTTTKFAPDTTM

-829 ATTTWYAPYVEWAT
+829 ATTSWYAPYVEWAT
-843 QMGLVEGYGDGKF
+843 QMGIVEGYGDGTF

-866 MYVLMYKY
+866 MYQLMYKY
-874 SIFVENKKTNISGT
+874 TIFVENKKTNISGT

-903 DAVKYA
+903 NAVKYA

-920 SSRINPTGEAKR
+920 SSRIDPTGEAKR

>member
-69 GITIKQTFSTGS
+69 GITITQTFSTGS

-133 TYTFEKNVCVSIEVK
+133 TYTFEKNVCVSIEVT

-192 LTAADRIVTVKYG
+192 LTAADRTVTVKYG

-296 KVSPKTN
+296 KVSPKSN
-303 DPITDNSITITMTTA
+303 DPITDDSYSIEMIKT

-325 VGDRFVVTG
+325 VGDKFSPTG
-334 MKATISQVVNGQ
+334 MTVKVYQKVNGNNVEL
-346 TKNYNDNQA
+346 TSSDVIVRYSE
-355 TWRLALPYTIKQEDL
+355 YTITDTDL
-370 NNKENGKNYITVPVT
+370 KNKTYITVPVT
-385 VEVLTGDGKGTYSST
+385 LTMKTGTNAGKSYKVDL
-400 IKVTGLTIREAASA
+400 KVTGLTIKDAAGELS
-414 LDVYEITDV
+414 VYEITDV

-482 TVKSSRYMYTL
+482 TVKSNRYMYTL

-537 DLIETYDDIDEAIQ
+537 DLIETYDDIDYAIK

-556 DKNVKDD
+556 DKNVKDK
-563 FDLDKV
+563 FDLDRV

-598 IDLAGHKLDFYTD
+598 IDLAGNKLDFYTD

-695 DIKFTITPST
+695 DVKFTITPST

-714 DTKTVSE
+714 DTKTVAE

-736 KSVAKSQKVTVT
+736 KSVTKSQKVTVT

-753 TAKNWNNPFT
+753 TTKSWNNPFT

-784 KGTTTTKFGPDTTM
+784 KGTTTTKFGPDTTV

-843 QMGLVEGYGDGKF
+843 QMGLVEGYGDGTF

>member
-32 YADTPG
+32 SAAAT
-38 EGGGTGE
+38 EGIQIYH
-45 GGGEGGTPGTEE
+45 GTELVSGTTVTLKGANAFNSGDTYE
-57 IKIFDKDSKDVT
+57 LTVKNAAEGDVT
-69 GITIKQTFSTGS
+69 
-81 SFTLT
+81 
-86 ATGGDGK
+86 
-93 NYNWYSKNV
+93 WYSLDPS
-102 NVADVSNGVVTPKSD
+102 VASVDKRSGVVTLLKTGTAEVRVEDSTKNEASVTFDIELNECNGIRVADDYKKEYYSGQTFDVSSLTVYEVYKD
-117 GTVDIC
+117 G
-123 VDSGDKTAKV
+123 SEKKV
-133 TYTFEKNVCVSIEVK
+133 TSGYSVEPSGRLTADVKEVK
-148 NYTKDYIS
+148 VNY
-156 GQYFDKSS
+156 G
-164 LVILGT
+164 
-170 LKDGNTINLT
+170 
-180 GKDVTTSVDGRP
+180 GKYSDP
-192 LTAADRIVTVKYG
+192 LPITVKEIAVESIKIKY
-205 DVTPATI
+205 
-212 DINVKENTVSKV
+212 VKTE
-224 DIINATTKF
+224 F
-233 TEGDALPEFEVLV
+233 TEGEKLPEIEVEV
-246 TYQDNSTITLV
+246 TYNDGSKVTIV
-257 DGYDVYVNGT
+257 DGYDVYVNDSQ
-267 KVSSSYTFKTTDTK
+267 VSSSYTFKEGDTSI
-281 VKVSFG
+281 KVSYNG
-287 GVESSELGI
+287 KTSDSIGI
-296 KVSPKTN
+296 KVTKKSN
-303 DPITDNSITITMTTA
+303 DPITENSFKAVMATP
-318 PTKTEYR
+318 PTKKEYR
-325 VGDRFVVTG
+325 VGDKFVDEG
-334 MKATISQVVNGQ
+334 MGIKIYQTVNGNDVDVSSKVVGKPSYP
-346 TKNYNDNQA
+346 TYYINNDDLKNKD
-355 TWRLALPYTIKQEDL
+355 
-370 NNKENGKNYITVPVT
+370 YITINISVKIKLDNNT
-385 VEVLTGDGKGTYSST
+385 ATYS
-400 IKVTGLTIREAASA
+400 IPLKVIGLTIRDAAGA
-414 LDVYEITDV
+414 LDVSEITDV

-513 TVDKETYDFTIKVG
+513 TIDRVEYDFTIKVG

-537 DLIETYDDIDEAIQ
+537 DLIETYDDIDYAIK

-556 DKNVKDD
+556 DKNVKDK
-563 FDLDKV
+563 FDLDRV

-695 DIKFTITPST
+695 DVKFTITPST

-714 DTKTVSE
+714 DTKTVAE

-730 VVTYTL
+730 VITYTL
-736 KSVAKSQKVTVT
+736 KSVTKSQKVTVT

-774 VKFVYENNLF
+774 VKFVYENNLDVYKRQISRYHSNCKRYF
-784 KGTTTTKFGPDTTM
+784 HKF
-798 TRAMFVTVLGRLAG
+798 F
-812 VDVSRFKTSSY
+812 
-823 SDVPIN
+823 
-829 ATTTWYAPYVEWAT
+829 
-843 QMGLVEGYGDGKF
+843 
-856 GPDNK
+856 
-861 ITHQQ
+861 
-866 MYVLMYKY
+866 
-874 SIFVENKKTNISGT
+874 
-888 SINASDAEEVADWAK
+888 
-903 DAVKYA
+903 
-909 SQQNFLVKVGT
+909 
-920 SSRINPTGEAKR
+920 
-932 SELAQ
+932 
-937 LLEKYCDVVLDWN
+937 
-950 SSNK
+950 

>member
-1 MKEGFNMK
+1 MK

-32 YADTPG
+32 YADGDPT
-38 EGGGTGE
+38 TD
-45 GGGEGGTPGTEE
+45 
-57 IKIFDKDSKDVT
+57 IQIFDYGDNVVT
-69 GITIKQTFSTGS
+69 EVNGIFGILSPV
-81 SFTLT
+81 TLT
-86 ATGGDGK
+86 AKGGDGK
-93 NYNWYSKNV
+93 NYEWLTSDSAV
-102 NVADVSNGVVTPKSD
+102 LSVSGNGSTATVTVLKPGNANIVVTSGGRSATVAFNIDADTVKSIKATFKTGASNKYVSGQTFD
-117 GTVDIC
+117 KSTLVVEFTMDSSNTGTVDGS
-123 VDSGDKTAKV
+123 DPT
-133 TYTFEKNVCVSIEVK
+133 
-148 NYTKDYIS
+148 
-156 GQYFDKSS
+156 
-164 LVILGT
+164 
-170 LKDGNTINLT
+170 
-180 GKDVTTSVDGRP
+180 VTTSVDGRI
-192 LTAADRIVTVKYG
+192 LTSSDTSVIVYYNGKQDTVKIE
-205 DVTPATI
+205 VSEKS
-212 DINVKENTVSKV
+212 VKTV
-224 DIINATTKF
+224 DIDYMKKQDF
-233 TEGDALPEFEVLV
+233 TEGEGLPEMKVKV
-246 TYQDNSTITLV
+246 TYNDNTDMTLV
-257 DGYDVYVNGT
+257 DGFDIYLGDDTTPLKGSYKFKLEDNGKSIYVKFNG
-267 KVSSSYTFKTTDTK
+267 VSSSGRTITVTK
-281 VKVSFG
+281 KN
-287 GVESSELGI
+287 
-296 KVSPKTN
+296 N
-303 DPITDNSITITMTTA
+303 DPVTDGTYTVEMSTP
-318 PTKTEYR
+318 PTKKEYR
-325 VGDRFVVTG
+325 VGDKFSKDG
-334 MKATISQVVNGQ
+334 MKASVYQNVNGN
-346 TKNYNDNQA
+346 KVKLGSADVDLSYDD
-355 TWRLALPYTIKQEDL
+355 YTITEADL
-370 NNKENGKNYITVPVT
+370 KNKTFITLSVTIKIKTGTNAGK
-385 VEVLTGDGKGTYSST
+385 DYSST
-400 IKVTGLTIREAASA
+400 LKVTGLTIRDAAGA

-537 DLIETYDDIDEAIQ
+537 DLIETYDDIDYAIK

-556 DKNVKDD
+556 DKNVKDK
-563 FDLDKV
+563 FDLDRV

-611 TVDIIKAN
+611 TVDITKSN
-619 RDYTLTITNTSSTSA
+619 KEYSLTVTNTSSTSA
-634 KFTYVDEEVEIT
+634 KFTYVDEGVEIT

-680 PAAGKN
+680 PAADKN
-686 DTVKVGQGS
+686 NTVKVGQGS
-695 DIKFTITPST
+695 DIKFTITPSS
-705 DYELDTIKL
+705 DYELDTIKV
-714 DTKTVSE
+714 DTKTVSD

-730 VVTYTL
+730 VITYTL
-736 KSVAKSQKVTVT
+736 KSVTKSQKVTVT

-753 TAKNWNNPFT
+753 TTKNWNNPFT

-843 QMGLVEGYGDGKF
+843 QMGLVEGYGDGTF

-937 LLEKYCDVVLDWN
+937 LLEKYCDVVLEWN
-950 SSNK
+950 SNNK